1 MQNKIKNIISQID
14 LFLFKIFG
22 SDKSIKFLKNIK
34 EAKIIFSYLNDIGK
48 ESKIRFVG
56 GCVRKV
62 LCGERSDDID
72 LATYLEPEEVKK
84 KLAES
89 PIKVIDT
96 GITHGT
102 VTAILNKKKFEI
114 TTLRKDVLTD
124 GRHAKVNFTS
134 NWKEDALRRDFTINS
149 IYADIE
155 GRIFDPLNG
164 ISDLKLGK
172 INFIGSPEK
181 RIQEDYLRIL
191 RYFRFFTQYS
201 KVEHEEETIK
211 SIKKNINGISKISN
225 ERIFDELKK
234 ILSLKN
240 VYSLFDN
247 NQSKK
252 IILNIFPEL
261 KYYERLNKINSL
273 DKKLKDKYDNHLI
286 LALLVIDQSDDY
298 EYFCHKYKTSNSI
311 ENRFKNISRNFE
323 NLKSKKFFSEENI
336 KKLIYLS
343 SKDDVRNLLLFS
355 TCVNDKIET
364 LNVEKLLNY
373 IKSCEI
379 PKFPISGDYL
389 KKCGYETGNELG
401 KKLKSLE
408 EKWIANNFV
417 LDEEVLKKSLKKIN
431 QN

>member
-1 MQNKIKNIISQID
+1 V
-14 LFLFKIFG
+14 
-22 SDKSIKFLKNIK
+22 
-34 EAKIIFSYLNDIGK
+34 E
-48 ESKIRFVG
+48 
-56 GCVRKV
+56 
-62 LCGERSDDID
+62 
-72 LATYLEPEEVKK
+72 
-84 KLAES
+84 
-89 PIKVIDT
+89 
-96 GITHGT
+96 
-102 VTAILNKKKFEI
+102 
-114 TTLRKDVLTD
+114 
-124 GRHAKVNFTS
+124 FTS
-134 NWKEDALRRDFTINS
+134 NWEEDALRRDFTINA

-164 ISDLKLGK
+164 ISDLRNGK
-172 INFIGSPEK
+172 VKFIGSSKE

-201 KVEHEEETIK
+201 KADHDQDIIK
-211 SIKKNINGISKISN
+211 SIKQNINGLNKISN

-240 VYSLFDN
+240 IYNLFSN
-247 NQSKK
+247 NQSKE
-252 IILNIFPEL
+252 IILNIFPEF

-273 DKKLKDKYDNHLI
+273 DQKLKDKYDSHLI
-286 LALLVIDQSDDY
+286 LALLVIDQSNDY

-311 ENRFKNISRNFE
+311 ENRFKNISINFE

-355 TCVNDKIET
+355 ICTNDKIEI

-373 IKSCEI
+373 INSCEI

-389 KKCGYETGNELG
+389 KKHGYETGQELG

-417 LDEEVLKKSLKKIN
+417 LDEEILKKSLNKID

>member
-1 MQNKIKNIISQID
+1 
-14 LFLFKIFG
+14 
-22 SDKSIKFLKNIK
+22 
-34 EAKIIFSYLNDIGK
+34 
-48 ESKIRFVG
+48 
-56 GCVRKV
+56 
-62 LCGERSDDID
+62 
-72 LATYLEPEEVKK
+72 
-84 KLAES
+84 
-89 PIKVIDT
+89 
-96 GITHGT
+96 
-102 VTAILNKKKFEI
+102 
-114 TTLRKDVLTD
+114 
-124 GRHAKVNFTS
+124 
-134 NWKEDALRRDFTINS
+134 
-149 IYADIE
+149 
-155 GRIFDPLNG
+155 
-164 ISDLKLGK
+164 
-172 INFIGSPEK
+172 
-181 RIQEDYLRIL
+181 
-191 RYFRFFTQYS
+191 
-201 KVEHEEETIK
+201 
-211 SIKKNINGISKISN
+211 
-225 ERIFDELKK
+225 
-234 ILSLKN
+234 
-240 VYSLFDN
+240 
-247 NQSKK
+247 
-252 IILNIFPEL
+252 
-261 KYYERLNKINSL
+261 L